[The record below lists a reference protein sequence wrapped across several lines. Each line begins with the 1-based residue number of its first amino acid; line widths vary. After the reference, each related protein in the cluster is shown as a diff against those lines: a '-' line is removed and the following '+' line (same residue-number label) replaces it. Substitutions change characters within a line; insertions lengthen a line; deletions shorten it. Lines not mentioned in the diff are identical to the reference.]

1 MKKILFLIITIVGIL
16 LPLNA
21 KALSGNVTVSCAP
34 TKLNPGETANC
45 SIKANVQGGEVS
57 SLHAKI
63 NTGTNLT
70 LGQVTVSSIW
80 AGDGDGGIIDLY
92 TDTNKT
98 SAFDIATFT
107 VTAKTGV
114 YGAISTVSLSEV
126 ALYDKAFNE
135 NKFTANTVNITHP
148 SNVNTLSALSIS
160 GATISFDPNTTT
172 YSATIDSTS
181 VTITA
186 TATDAKASI
195 SGAGTK
201 NLNYGANKLD
211 IVVTAENGTQKTYT
225 INVTRPDNRSKDNNL
240 SSLKLNNGTINFVSS
255 TTTYNVT
262 VDDASTTIT
271 ATAKDSKSTVA
282 GAGTKNLNYG
292 ANKFDIVVTAE
303 NGTQKTYT
311 VNITRKDNR
320 DSNNY
325 LSSLKTTVGQVD
337 FYKEKTNYSLSVSN
351 DITEV
356 TITATAASQK
366 STVTGAGTKN
376 LVEGEN
382 SFIIKVTAENQSVK
396 EYKII
401 IIREKVE
408 TVTTNNNLKKL
419 TITDHNIDF
428 NPDTKEYTIKTEKS
442 TLDIIVELENS
453 EATYEVIGNE
463 DLHDGSIIQIIVTD
477 KEGNNNIYRIN
488 IDNPNEVLEQEKTSK
503 DEKNEPT
510 TNYVPIIMI
519 SIFIILLVIT
529 IILFIR
535 WKKYRKEKTI

>member
-1 MKKILFLIITIVGIL
+1 MKKILILIITIVGIL

-34 TKLNPGETANC
+34 TKLNPGEIANC

-114 YGAISTVSLSEV
+114 YGATSTVSLSEV

-160 GATISFDPNTTT
+160 GATINFEPNTTT
-172 YSATIDSTS
+172 YSATIDSSST
-181 VTITA
+181 TINA

-201 NLNYGANKLD
+201 SLNYGTNKLD

-271 ATAKDSKSTVA
+271 ATAKDSKSTVS

-311 VNITRKDNR
+311 VNVTRKDNR

-382 SFIIKVTAENQSVK
+382 SFIIKVTAENQSIK

-488 IDNPNEVLEQEKTSK
+488 IDKPNDVLESEETSK
-503 DEKNEPT
+503 DEQKEPT

>member
-262 VDDASTTIT
+262 VDDASTTIK

>member
-1 MKKILFLIITIVGIL
+1 MKKILILIITIVGIL

-21 KALSGNVTVSCAP
+21 NALSGNVTVSCAP

-114 YGAISTVSLSEV
+114 YGATSTVSLSEV

-148 SNVNTLSALSIS
+148 SNINTLSALSIS
-160 GATISFDPNTTT
+160 GATINFDPNTTT
-172 YSATIDSTS
+172 YSATIDSSST
-181 VTITA
+181 TINA

-195 SGAGTK
+195 LGAGTK
-201 NLNYGANKLD
+201 SLNYGTNKLD

-271 ATAKDSKSTVA
+271 ATAKDSKSTVS

-292 ANKFDIVVTAE
+292 TNKFDIVVTAE

-311 VNITRKDNR
+311 VNVTRKDNR

-351 DITEV
+351 NITEV

-366 STVTGAGTKN
+366 STVAGAGTKN

-488 IDNPNEVLEQEKTSK
+488 IDNPNEVLESEETSK
-503 DEKNEPT
+503 DEQKEPT

>member
-225 INVTRPDNRSKDNNL
+225 INVTRPDNRSKDKNL
-240 SSLKLNNGTINFVSS
+240 SSLQLNHGTMKCVSS

-262 VDDASTTIT
+262 VDEASTTIT

>member
-1 MKKILFLIITIVGIL
+1 MKKILILIITIVGIL

-80 AGDGDGGIIDLY
+80 AGDGDAGIIDLY

-114 YGAISTVSLSEV
+114 YGATSTVSLSEV

-181 VTITA
+181 ATITA
-186 TATDAKASI
+186 TATDAKATI
-195 SGAGTK
+195 SGAGAK

-419 TITDHNIDF
+419 TITNHNIDF